1 MAKYTGPVLKR
12 CRALGIQP
20 IEIGYNKKSER
31 GRILKK
37 GKKQKGYALQLRE
50 KQKVKFI
57 YGVLEK
63 QFRKYFEKA
72 EKMRGITGEN
82 MLILLERRIDN
93 VVYRL
98 GMAKTRPQARQ
109 MVNHGLITVN
119 GNTLDIPSALISVGD
134 VISVKE
140 NKKKSTMWD
149 SVKAEKNL
157 GILPWLEFDNEN
169 LVGKVIALPKRE
181 DIKDVDIKEHL
192 IVGLYSK

>member
-1 MAKYTGPVLKR
+1 
-12 CRALGIQP
+12 
-20 IEIGYNKKSER
+20 
-31 GRILKK
+31 
-37 GKKQKGYALQLRE
+37 
-50 KQKVKFI
+50 
-57 YGVLEK
+57 
-63 QFRKYFEKA
+63 
-72 EKMRGITGEN
+72 MRGITGEN

-134 VISVKE
+134 VVSVKE

-169 LVGKVIALPKRE
+169 LVGKVVALPKRE

-192 IVGLYSK
+192 IVELYSK

>member
-12 CRALGIQP
+12 CRALGIPP

-31 GRILKK
+31 DRILKK

-192 IVGLYSK
+192 IVELYSK

>member
-12 CRALGIQP
+12 CRELGIQP
-20 IEIGYNKKSER
+20 IEIRYKKKSER

-192 IVGLYSK
+192 IVELYSK

>member
-12 CRALGIQP
+12 CRDLGISP
-20 IEIGYNKKSER
+20 SEIGYDKQSNRNRMAKR
-31 GRILKK
+31 
-37 GKKQKGYALQLRE
+37 GKKQKGYALQLKE

-98 GMAKTRPQARQ
+98 GLAKTRPQARQ
-109 MVNHGLITVN
+109 MVSHGLITVN
-119 GNTLDIPSALISVGD
+119 GSTLDIPSALIKEGD

-149 SVKAEKNL
+149 AVKAEKNL
-157 GILPWLEFDNEN
+157 GILPWLEFDNAT
-169 LVGKVIALPKRE
+169 LTGKVVALPKRE
-181 DIKDVDIKEHL
+181 DIHDVDIKEHL
-192 IVGLYSK
+192 IVELYSK